1 MPIFKVPVVQSF
13 GIVSQSHQIELQNR
27 LLQKVQEIEESSKK
41 KDSSQRNPI
50 EITEEFIQQFQNAKE
65 GSEQIYYVDLA
76 MKMLNR
82 CKRRAGISTLGV
94 GEHVDLPLAWTELL
108 LLALCRGRIQQ
119 EALDI
124 LALSLD
130 HAPISPEQ
138 LLVLLCAAETVL
150 YWVCSSTA
158 EKPFLGTDEIKILKL
173 GYFVFLRLLILHLAG
188 HQDGF
193 QNNRHSLLNY
203 LQALAG
209 CEASYQH
216 FPNILFVVQ
225 FILKTGKII
234 CGLDP
239 VYTNQGG
246 ETKLWEQCPTGSG
259 PVNTRQPEQNKY
271 EVSQIQ
277 WHSVLAWCCVQK
289 NTVQL
294 QDVLHHLLS
303 QQDELHQENW
313 ISSLMGL
320 MVLGD
325 AAKRNLSCLH
335 AFLDLSL
342 DVFEKSSDS
351 SQHLHV
357 PIRRGLSA
365 WPWQLIYVYST
376 TLTEICLNGCSS
388 EIQKTA
394 LVGKRPCTQKN
405 DLNQSGLLWLLNW
418 KSLPNVNE
426 EKTWYI
432 RYSAVYCLELL
443 CQRLQGDTTREGL
456 RNAAW
461 KSLQSHLSKE
471 KDCRVLEATEL
482 VKAEISVPKTSFF
495 NVNAKPPSSS
505 DHSRPSQHVSWR
517 VADMLSRLFF
527 PPADPHLIVLIRPKK
542 QMSPPRAPLSKQPA
556 VKRKV
561 TRLSL
566 SQEILLAEAAHEPLP
581 TFNQKTECD
590 LMKMIDDQWK
600 KELHITMEEEA
611 LKEKEELEEKQKNE
625 EECLKSI
632 MRRREEKLGKKTKP
646 YELHFEAVTTEK

>member
-108 LLALCRGRIQQ
+108 LLALCRGRIQ
-119 EALDI
+119 
-124 LALSLD
+124 
-130 HAPISPEQ
+130 
-138 LLVLLCAAETVL
+138 
-150 YWVCSSTA
+150 
-158 EKPFLGTDEIKILKL
+158 
-173 GYFVFLRLLILHLAG
+173 
-188 HQDGF
+188 
-193 QNNRHSLLNY
+193 
-203 LQALAG
+203 QALAG